1 MYRNNNMPTYRV
13 NGRVMPMRSI
23 VNYIKPDMEGELKK
37 YRRTRTLCGVGLA
50 LCSVLFGIMG
60 ALMGVLFTDKP
71 WAFVFVLVPF
81 FGFAACG
88 FGLTTSMMRVSY
100 ANIINDLIQRIKNF
114 DKILLVKLADN
125 CSEAETYEVVDK
137 LINTGNLPGYRM
149 VGELM
154 VAKES
159 VSASVSEAR
168 EEYDRYMGVQKVV
181 NVAPQYSAVTADP
194 YATDYNAASSEK
206 NFCPS
211 CGKEVDK
218 DDRFCP
224 SCGKRL

>member
-1 MYRNNNMPTYRV
+1 MYRNDMPTYRV
-13 NGRVMPMRSI
+13 NGRVMPMRSV

-37 YRRTRTLCGVGLA
+37 YRKTRAVCGAGLA
-50 LCSVLFGIMG
+50 LCFVLFGIMG

-71 WAFVFVLVPF
+71 WAFAFVLIPF

-88 FGLTTSMMRVSY
+88 FGLTTSMMKVSY

-159 VSASVSEAR
+159 VCASVSEAQ
-168 EEYDRYMGVQKVV
+168 EEYDRYTGVQKAV
-181 NVAPQYSAVTADP
+181 NVTPQYSAVAADP
-194 YATDYNAASSEK
+194 YATNYNDASSEK
-206 NFCPS
+206 AFCPS

-218 DDRFCP
+218 TDRFCS
-224 SCGKRL
+224 SCGRKL